1 MSIADKARQL
11 IALADQA
18 PSAEVAQ
25 LQQSVTEWNAAVQ
38 GLLGDSTASLVIN
51 SIVGQVLKTCGELQ
65 KAIEIV
71 KKEARDA
78 GKGHL
83 GG

>member
-25 LQQSVTEWNAAVQ
+25 LQRSVTEWNAAVQ
-38 GLLGDSTASLVIN
+38 ALLGDSTASLVIN

-71 KKEARDA
+71 KNEARDA